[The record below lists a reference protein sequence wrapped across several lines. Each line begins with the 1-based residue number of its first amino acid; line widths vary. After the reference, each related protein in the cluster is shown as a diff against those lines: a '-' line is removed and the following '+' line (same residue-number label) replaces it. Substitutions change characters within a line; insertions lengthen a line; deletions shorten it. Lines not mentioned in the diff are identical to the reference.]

1 MTDSFANIK
10 KAYFLGIGGI
20 GMSALARYFNSR
32 GIEVR
37 GYDKTETTLTIDL
50 IKEGIGVSYVD
61 APAQLP
67 TWLTGG
73 QDYSN
78 VLVVYT
84 PAIPKDH
91 KEFNFIAQLGI
102 RLWKRSEVLGEVTKG
117 VRTIAVAGTHGKTTT
132 STMIAHVLHH
142 AGRNVTAF
150 LGGLASNY
158 GSNLLL
164 AAGKEHEIMVA
175 EADEYDR
182 SFLRLSPDVSV
193 ITSLDPD
200 HLDIYGSHQTM
211 VDCYT
216 EFALRLKPGG
226 TLFVRSG
233 IEQVSNITP
242 THTYSAT
249 MEGEFHASNIRV
261 ENGAYVFDVIGTDY
275 SITDILLYCPGR
287 HNVENAVAA
296 TIVCHQEGLTPDEIR
311 TGLAAFKGVHRRFEY
326 RLRTDQKVV
335 IDDYAHHP
343 TELHAAIQTVR
354 ELYPGKKI
362 LGVFQPHLY
371 SRTRDFADGFAKS
384 LSGLD
389 ELVMLDIY
397 PAREQP
403 IPGVTSS
410 MILEKCTMTN
420 KILVSKEQLPSHVSM
435 SDAHV
440 VLMLGAGDIDAL
452 VDQVSNAI
460 SNKLKTQTL
469 NP

>member
-1 MTDSFANIK
+1 MTESFTHIK

-20 GMSALARYFNSR
+20 GMSALARYFHSR
-32 GIEVR
+32 GVVVC
-37 GYDKTETTLTIDL
+37 GYDKTETPLTVEL
-50 IKEGIGVSYVD
+50 SSEGIAVSYMD
-61 APAQLP
+61 NPDRLP
-67 TWLTGG
+67 SWFSAG
-73 QDYSN
+73 QDFSE

-91 KEFNFIAQLGI
+91 KELNHIAALGV
-102 RLWKRSEVLGEVTKG
+102 RLWKRSEVLGEVTRG

-142 AGRNVTAF
+142 SGRNVTAF
-150 LGGLASNY
+150 LGGISSNY
-158 GSNLLL
+158 HTNLLL
-164 AAGKEHEIMVA
+164 ASNREHEIMVA

-216 EFALRLKPGG
+216 EFASRLKPGG
-226 TLFVRSG
+226 SLFVKSG
-233 IEQVSNITP
+233 IERTSNITP

-249 MEGEFHASNIRV
+249 MEGDFKASNLRI
-261 ENGAYVFDVIGTDY
+261 ENGAYVFDVIGPDY
-275 SITDILLYCPGR
+275 MITDLLLYCPGR

-326 RLRTDQKVV
+326 RLRSDQKVV

-343 TELHAAIQTVR
+343 TELKAAIQTVR

-371 SRTRDFADGFAKS
+371 SRTRDFADGFAQS
-384 LSGLD
+384 LSELD
-389 ELVMLDIY
+389 ELVLLDIY
-397 PAREQP
+397 PARELP
-403 IPGVTSS
+403 IPGITSS
-410 MILEKCTMTN
+410 MILGKCTIDE
-420 KILVSKEQLPSHVSM
+420 KKLVSKEELFDHVSNA
-435 SDAHV
+435 DAYV
-440 VLMLGAGDIDAL
+440 ILMLGAGDIDAL
-452 VDQVSNAI
+452 VEGVVDSI
-460 SNKLKTQTL
+460 SSKLQTQQL